1 MMVAVGAVAVLAV
14 AATAIEALVLGD
26 NWTRAQYT
34 APLGQCATRA
44 HSGQVIY
51 WFVMALIA
59 AGPALLMVA
68 PARRV
73 ARTDAWGA
81 VIVAMLV
88 TGVLGAGVAW
98 LFGRFCIGGW

>member
-1 MMVAVGAVAVLAV
+1 MMVAVGALAVLAV

-26 NWTRAQYT
+26 HWTRAQYT

-44 HSGQVIY
+44 HSGQVIF

-59 AGPALLMVA
+59 AGPALLMAV

-73 ARTDAWGA
+73 ARTGAWGS
-81 VIVAMLV
+81 VVGAMLV
-88 TGVLGAGVAW
+88 AGVLGAGVGW